1 MSGNNHRL
9 STITMLS
16 ALVVSCLIA
25 LAPASERRLRE
36 EPFRFGIE
44 GEPGLKSVNGEA
56 FQLDYGLVFKIQER
70 FSVIPRFGVH
80 YYDYDKTQTVSG
92 RSVSTTSHSSAPNIG
107 ITFRYEFARRLTIEN
122 TRYEY
127 NTEKRE
133 FSHYYYASAL
143 RPYIQFHA
151 GSFTGFGGGL
161 SYYLAPQVGIGI
173 GADVGWNWVAL
184 SDHQAGF
191 AVIAPKAVVSF
202 LFN

>member
-1 MSGNNHRL
+1 
-9 STITMLS
+9 MLS
-16 ALVVSCLIA
+16 VLVVSCLIA
-25 LAPASERRLRE
+25 LAFAGERRLRE

-44 GEPGLKSVNGEA
+44 GEPGLKSVNGEK

-70 FSVIPRFGVH
+70 FSVIPRFGLH
-80 YYDYDKTQTVSG
+80 YYDYDKTQTING
-92 RSVSTTSHSSAPNIG
+92 RSSTNTSHDEAMNIG

-122 TRYEY
+122 TRFEY

-133 FSHYYYASAL
+133 FSHYYYASPL
-143 RPYIQFHA
+143 RPYIQLHA
-151 GSFTGFGGGL
+151 GTFTGFGGGL

-173 GADVGWNWVAL
+173 GADMGWNWLAL
-184 SDHQAGF
+184 SDNQAGF